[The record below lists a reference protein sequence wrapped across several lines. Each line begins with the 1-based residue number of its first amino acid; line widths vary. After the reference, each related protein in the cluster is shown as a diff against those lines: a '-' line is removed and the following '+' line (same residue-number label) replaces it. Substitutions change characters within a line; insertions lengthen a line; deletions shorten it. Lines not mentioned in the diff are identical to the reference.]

1 MHSLKILIES
11 KYSHILYH
19 SMRPEAMPNA
29 KVDFSLDKNNFIIN
43 IKAKNISSLRAAA
56 NSFIIWSNMLEQLLE
71 HA

>member
-1 MHSLKILIES
+1 
-11 KYSHILYH
+11 
-19 SMRPEAMPNA
+19 MPNA